1 MSAFQPPDPP
11 VPVPAAE
18 PDDQPD
24 DQPDEELLGRP
35 DDEPVEE
42 ILAQYPPVVA
52 VVVTR
57 NPGPWL
63 EDTLTGLGAQDYDD
77 LTVLVVDC
85 GSQED
90 PTPRV
95 ATVLPRAF
103 VRRLDESA
111 GFAAAA
117 NEALHAVEGA
127 TFLLLC
133 HDDVVLDPDAV
144 RLMVEEGYRSNAG
157 ILGPKLVSAD
167 NPEILLEVGRAIDR
181 FGAPYTGIEPGEL
194 DQEQHDGVRDVFYVT
209 TAAMLVRTDLFVEL
223 GGFDPATF
231 PGAEDLDLCWRA
243 RLAGARVLVAPD
255 ARASHREAADER
267 ALGDRPDE
275 FALARS
281 RVRVLFTSYSL
292 RRLLWLVPFGFVVG
306 FIEALGDLLTGHPR
320 RARAAIGSWYSNL
333 LHVRNLRPSRHR
345 AQRLRRV
352 HDSEL
357 RELQVSST
365 TRLSAFLAHHLQ
377 TDTRLRSL
385 GDASRSAVD
394 SVSDGVRTPA
404 AIAFLGF
411 LVLVA
416 IGSRGLV
423 TGGVPAIGTFGH
435 WPGVGDLFDSFGSA
449 WRYTGLGSA
458 SSAPAALA
466 LIGAMG
472 SVLLGAVG
480 FAQTLTVV
488 LAIPLGAFGAYR
500 LARHVIGLR
509 GPALAA
515 GLAYGIN
522 PVARNAI
529 AQGRLGPLVLFAL
542 LPFLLLRIVRLG
554 ARDDARKGRVLRLAV
569 LAALLGAW
577 YPVGLALFVLAAATF
592 VVAVPIA
599 GAGRRALRSFGI
611 AVVAAVGGM
620 VLLFPWPLAYARTGV
635 DKAAFGFAFRP
646 DLDLSQILRFDTGP
660 ATAGWMMWGLVIA
673 AAVPLFVATGDRLA
687 WTARGWL
694 LALVGWGVVWV
705 PARFF
710 PDTSV
715 LPPEAG
721 LTLAA
726 LGLAL
731 CLGIAVS
738 VFVDG
743 IQSYRFGWRQ
753 PAVIIGAVAIL
764 LPALAFTGDVFDGRW
779 GAPTSDWSSTLSFT
793 QALTAKGEFRMLWVG
808 DPTVLP
814 LDPVV
819 LRDGTG
825 YTLTRN
831 GPGDVTEQWRAP
843 EHDADHVV
851 DRALDLAT
859 SGLTNRLGR
868 MLAPMGVRYIVVPS
882 TQGPGG
888 GAATSV
894 PRAVRTAMGQQLD
907 FAQLRSSA
915 GLVLYSNLAYVPLR
929 ASIPG
934 RVPVDSRRPNRAA
947 LGADLSGAQ
956 PITSAPVRAG
966 TVLWGEAYDSQWK
979 ASSGGASLRHE
990 QAFGWAN
997 GYRLDTR
1004 GPVTISYDAQWQR
1017 WALLSGA
1024 LVLWILVVWRWRRT
1038 RVRHDPVVRATQVR
1052 TRRERRERRSEPL
1065 DDLLEDDAYWWERV

>member
-1 MSAFQPPDPP
+1 MGRLRTGFRAPLREGADGTLAPLMSALQPPDPP
-11 VPVPAAE
+11 VPVPAEDE
-18 PDDQPD
+18 PPALEDDPD
-24 DQPDEELLGRP
+24 PATDGAGDEPAEELLGP
-35 DDEPVEE
+35 PEDEPDEE
-42 ILAQYPPVVA
+42 VLAQYPPVVA

-63 EDTLTGLGAQDYDD
+63 EDTLAGLGAQDYDD

-85 GSQED
+85 GSHED

-223 GGFDPATF
+223 GGFDPETF

-255 ARASHREAADER
+255 ARASHREAAGER
-267 ALGDRPDE
+267 AHGDRPDE

-306 FIEALGDLLTGHPR
+306 FVEALGDLLTGHPR

-333 LHVRNLRPSRHR
+333 LHVRNLRPSRSR

-352 HDSEL
+352 HDSDL

-365 TRLSAFLAHHLQ
+365 TRLSAFLAQHLQ

-416 IGSRGLV
+416 IGSRGIV
-423 TGGVPAIGTFGH
+423 THGVPAIGTFGH

-458 SSAPAALA
+458 SPGPAAVA

-472 SVLLGAVG
+472 AVLLGAVG
-480 FAQTLTVV
+480 LAQTLTVV

-500 LARHVIGLR
+500 LARRVIGLR

-554 ARDDARKGRVLRLAV
+554 SRDDARKGRVLRLAV

-577 YPVGLALFVLAAATF
+577 YPAGLGLFVVAAAVF
-592 VVAVPIA
+592 VLAVPIA
-599 GAGRRALRSFGI
+599 GAGRMALRGFGI

-620 VLLFPWPLAYARTGV
+620 VLLFPWPLAYRAHRRRQG
-635 DKAAFGFAFRP
+635 RP
-646 DLDLSQILRFDTGP
+646 R
-660 ATAGWMMWGLVIA
+660 V
-673 AAVPLFVATGDRLA
+673 R
-687 WTARGWL
+687 
-694 LALVGWGVVWV
+694 V
-705 PARFF
+705 PAR
-710 PDTSV
+710 PRPLAD
-715 LPPEAG
+715 PPLRHRPGQRG
-721 LTLAA
+721 L
-726 LGLAL
+726 
-731 CLGIAVS
+731 
-738 VFVDG
+738 D
-743 IQSYRFGWRQ
+743 
-753 PAVIIGAVAIL
+753 
-764 LPALAFTGDVFDGRW
+764 DV
-779 GAPTSDWSSTLSFT
+779 
-793 QALTAKGEFRMLWVG
+793 
-808 DPTVLP
+808 
-814 LDPVV
+814 
-819 LRDGTG
+819 
-825 YTLTRN
+825 
-831 GPGDVTEQWRAP
+831 
-843 EHDADHVV
+843 
-851 DRALDLAT
+851 
-859 SGLTNRLGR
+859 
-868 MLAPMGVRYIVVPS
+868 
-882 TQGPGG
+882 GPGG
-888 GAATSV
+888 G
-894 PRAVRTAMGQQLD
+894 G
-907 FAQLRSSA
+907 
-915 GLVLYSNLAYVPLR
+915 G
-929 ASIPG
+929 G
-934 RVPVDSRRPNRAA
+934 
-947 LGADLSGAQ
+947 
-956 PITSAPVRAG
+956 APVRRHRRPPGLDRAG
-966 TVLWGEAYDSQWK
+966 LAAGAGRL
-979 ASSGGASLRHE
+979 GGGVGPGALLPRHVGAAPRGRPHPRRARARPLPRHRGVGVRRRHPLVQVRVAPTGRDHRCGGDPPARARVHRRCVRRPVGRADE
-990 QAFGWAN
+990 
-997 GYRLDTR
+997 RLD
-1004 GPVTISYDAQWQR
+1004 QH
-1017 WALLSGA
+1017 A
-1024 LVLWILVVWRWRRT
+1024 LVHAVAHHQGRLPHVVGR
-1038 RVRHDPVVRATQVR
+1038 
-1052 TRRERRERRSEPL
+1052 
-1065 DDLLEDDAYWWERV
+1065 

>member
-11 VPVPAAE
+11 VPVPAEDDPLAFDE
-18 PDDQPD
+18 DPDPATDGEGDQPD
-24 DQPDEELLGRP
+24 DQLDGEPD
-35 DDEPVEE
+35 EE

-63 EDTLTGLGAQDYDD
+63 EDTLGGLAAQDYDD

-95 ATVLPRAF
+95 AAVLPRAF

-167 NPEILLEVGRAIDR
+167 NHEILLEVGRAIDR

-209 TAAMLVRTDLFVEL
+209 TAAMLVRTDLFEEL

-333 LHVRNLRPSRHR
+333 LHVRALQPSRRR
-345 AQRLRRV
+345 AQQLRRV

-365 TRLSAFLAHHLQ
+365 TRLERVPRPAPADRHPAPRPSVTRRAVAVDSRVRRRAHAGRGRVPRVPRARRHRLP
-377 TDTRLRSL
+377 RHRHRRGPGHRHLRSL
-385 GDASRSAVD
+385 AGGRRPVRQLRVGVALHRARFRLVRLPPRSRSSARWAPCSWVRSGSRRPSPSCSRSRSAH
-394 SVSDGVRTPA
+394 SAPTGWRAASSTCAGPRSPPA
-404 AIAFLGF
+404 SPTASTRWPATR
-411 LVLVA
+411 
-416 IGSRGLV
+416 SRR
-423 TGGVPAIGTFGH
+423 A
-435 WPGVGDLFDSFGSA
+435 A
-449 WRYTGLGSA
+449 WARWCCSRCCRSCCCA
-458 SSAPAALA
+458 SSASARGTTPARA
-466 LIGAMG
+466 G
-472 SVLLGAVG
+472 SCGW
-480 FAQTLTVV
+480 
-488 LAIPLGAFGAYR
+488 PSSR
-500 LARHVIGLR
+500 RCW
-509 GPALAA
+509 GPGTRSASACSCS
-515 GLAYGIN
+515 
-522 PVARNAI
+522 P
-529 AQGRLGPLVLFAL
+529 P
-542 LPFLLLRIVRLG
+542 PT
-554 ARDDARKGRVLRLAV
+554 
-569 LAALLGAW
+569 
-577 YPVGLALFVLAAATF
+577 FVL
-592 VVAVPIA
+592 AVPIA
-599 GAGRRALRSFGI
+599 GAGRMALRGFGI
-611 AVVAAVGGM
+611 AVVAAVGGHGAA
-620 VLLFPWPLAYARTGV
+620 VPVAARVRAHRRRQGRLRLRVPTRPRPLPDPPVRHRAR
-635 DKAAFGFAFRP
+635 
-646 DLDLSQILRFDTGP
+646 P
-660 ATAGWMMWGLVIA
+660 AAGWMMWGLVVA

-694 LALVGWGVVWV
+694 LALVGWAVVWV

-743 IQSYRFGWRQ
+743 IHSFKFGWRQ
-753 PAVIIGAVAIL
+753 PAVILGAVAIL

-779 GAPTSDWSSTLSFT
+779 DAPTSDWTSTLAFT
-793 QALTAKGEFRMLWVG
+793 QSLTTKGDFRMLWVG

-859 SGLTNRLGR
+859 AGLTNRLGR
-868 MLAPMGVRYIVVPS
+868 MLAPMGVRYVVVPS

-894 PRAVRTAMGQQLD
+894 PRAVRTAMAQQLD
-907 FAQLRSSA
+907 FAQLQ
-915 GLVLYSNLAYVPLR
+915 L
-929 ASIPG
+929 
-934 RVPVDSRRPNRAA
+934 
-947 LGADLSGAQ
+947 
-956 PITSAPVRAG
+956 
-966 TVLWGEAYDSQWK
+966 E
-979 ASSGGASLRHE
+979 
-990 QAFGWAN
+990 
-997 GYRLDTR
+997 R
-1004 GPVTISYDAQWQR
+1004 G
-1017 WALLSGA
+1017 SGA
-1024 LVLWILVVWRWRRT
+1024 LFEPGVRPHPCVGPRPRPDRLAAPQPGRARR
-1038 RVRHDPVVRATQVR
+1038 RPGRRATDHVG
-1052 TRRERRERRSEPL
+1052 TRPRRHR
-1065 DDLLEDDAYWWERV
+1065 AVG

>member
-1 MSAFQPPDPP
+1 MREGVDGTLAALMSAFEPPDPP
-11 VPVPAAE
+11 VPVPAEDDPLAFDE
-18 PDDQPD
+18 DPDPATDGEGDQPD
-24 DQPDEELLGRP
+24 DQLDGEPLGRP
-35 DDEPVEE
+35 DGEPDEEV
-42 ILAQYPPVVA
+42 LAQYPPVVA

-63 EDTLTGLGAQDYDD
+63 EDTLGGLDAQDYDD

-95 ATVLPRAF
+95 AAVLPRAF

-167 NPEILLEVGRAIDR
+167 NHEILLEVGRAIDR

-209 TAAMLVRTDLFVEL
+209 TAAMLVRTDLFEEL

-243 RLAGARVLVAPD
+243 RLAGARVLVG
-255 ARASHREAADER
+255 ARR
-267 ALGDRPDE
+267 ACRRTGRRPTSVRS
-275 FALARS
+275 ATGPTSSRSPAR

-333 LHVRNLRPSRHR
+333 LHVRALRPSRRR
-345 AQRLRRV
+345 AQQLRRV

-365 TRLSAFLAHHLQ
+365 TRLSAFLAQHLQ
-377 TDTRLRSL
+377 TDTRLRSI
-385 GDASRSAVD
+385 GDASRIAVD

-416 IGSRGLV
+416 IGSRGIV

-458 SSAPAALA
+458 SSAPAAVA

-472 SVLLGAVG
+472 TVLLGAVG
-480 FAQTLTVV
+480 LAQTLTVV

-500 LARHVIGLR
+500 LARRIIDLR

-554 ARDDARKGRVLRLAV
+554 TRDDARKGRVLRLAV

-577 YPVGLALFVLAAATF
+577 YPAGLGLFVLAAATF
-592 VVAVPIA
+592 VLAVPIA
-599 GAGRRALRSFGI
+599 GAGRMALRGFGI

-620 VLLFPWPLAYARTGV
+620 VLLFPWPLAYAHTGV

-660 ATAGWMMWGLVIA
+660 AERGL
-673 AAVPLFVATGDRLA
+673 
-687 WTARGWL
+687 
-694 LALVGWGVVWV
+694 
-705 PARFF
+705 
-710 PDTSV
+710 
-715 LPPEAG
+715 
-721 LTLAA
+721 
-726 LGLAL
+726 
-731 CLGIAVS
+731 
-738 VFVDG
+738 
-743 IQSYRFGWRQ
+743 
-753 PAVIIGAVAIL
+753 
-764 LPALAFTGDVFDGRW
+764 GDV
-779 GAPTSDWSSTLSFT
+779 
-793 QALTAKGEFRMLWVG
+793 
-808 DPTVLP
+808 
-814 LDPVV
+814 
-819 LRDGTG
+819 
-825 YTLTRN
+825 
-831 GPGDVTEQWRAP
+831 
-843 EHDADHVV
+843 
-851 DRALDLAT
+851 
-859 SGLTNRLGR
+859 
-868 MLAPMGVRYIVVPS
+868 
-882 TQGPGG
+882 GPGG
-888 GAATSV
+888 RG
-894 PRAVRTAMGQQLD
+894 G
-907 FAQLRSSA
+907 
-915 GLVLYSNLAYVPLR
+915 G
-929 ASIPG
+929 
-934 RVPVDSRRPNRAA
+934 
-947 LGADLSGAQ
+947 
-956 PITSAPVRAG
+956 APVRRHRRSPGLDRARLAARAG
-966 TVLWGEAYDSQWK
+966 RLGGGVGPGALLPRHVGAARPRP
-979 ASSGGASLRHE
+979 ASPSPRSASPSASASRCRCSSTASTRSGSGGA
-990 QAFGWAN
+990 N
-997 GYRLDTR
+997 
-1004 GPVTISYDAQWQR
+1004 
-1017 WALLSGA
+1017 
-1024 LVLWILVVWRWRRT
+1024 RR
-1038 RVRHDPVVRATQVR
+1038 
-1052 TRRERRERRSEPL
+1052 
-1065 DDLLEDDAYWWERV
+1065 